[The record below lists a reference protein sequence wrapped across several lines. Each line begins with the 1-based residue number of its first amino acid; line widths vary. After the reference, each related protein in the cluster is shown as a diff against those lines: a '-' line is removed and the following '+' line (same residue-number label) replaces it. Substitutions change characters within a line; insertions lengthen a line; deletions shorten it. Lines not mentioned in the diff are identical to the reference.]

1 MNAGCPGQPVGNI
14 WDSSRSFPGGKAW
27 KLCGKNESWDSSTHL
42 GRASRGERKCR
53 IRTEAFGAEHD
64 SLGVGMKT
72 KATQDGWT
80 WKKAHLGDDYYC
92 ATFRKPGRNFST
104 GVADLTIP

>member
-1 MNAGCPGQPVGNI
+1 MLAARDSPWVTSGTQAGVFQGGRPGNFVA
-14 WDSSRSFPGGKAW
+14 RT
-27 KLCGKNESWDSSTHL
+27 SWDSSTHL
-42 GRASRGERKCR
+42 GRASRGEQECR

-64 SLGVGMKT
+64 SLGVHMKT

-80 WKKAHLGDDYYC
+80 WKKTHFGDDYYS
-92 ATFRKPGRNFST
+92 ATFRKLGRNFST